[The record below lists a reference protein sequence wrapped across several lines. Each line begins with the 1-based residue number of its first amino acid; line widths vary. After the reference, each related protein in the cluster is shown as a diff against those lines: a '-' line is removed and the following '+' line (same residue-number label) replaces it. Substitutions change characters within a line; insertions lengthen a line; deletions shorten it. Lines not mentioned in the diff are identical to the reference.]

1 MILSSLV
8 GEDSWF
14 EEGFYEG
21 TSATVEY
28 PENGETYE
36 VRVTAFNKYGDGV
49 TVPKRA
55 TPSAG

>member
-1 MILSSLV
+1 MILPSLV

-14 EEGFYEG
+14 EEGVYDG

-28 PENGETYE
+28 LENGETYE

-49 TVPKRA
+49 SVPKRA
-55 TPSAG
+55 TPQAP